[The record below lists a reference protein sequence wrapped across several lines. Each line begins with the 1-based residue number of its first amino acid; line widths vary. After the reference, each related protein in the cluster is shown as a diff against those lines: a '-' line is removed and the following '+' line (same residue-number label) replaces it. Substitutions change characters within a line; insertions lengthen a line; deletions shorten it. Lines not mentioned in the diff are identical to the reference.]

1 MYITTV
7 WIKINKET
15 CFQNS
20 VTIFQIIVGEGSCI
34 MIIISLEK
42 IVWKRK
48 FSLKLCY
55 KLNIRCN
62 TIALPPSFFLVIQK
76 FPPFIKPPLMEWKTG
91 LIRGWPLLWGDSLVV
106 FNLHLK
112 YGLIRNAN
120 GTTVSNLSRK
130 WAVMCVR
137 VSVLPLF
144 TQESEQSCV

>member
-1 MYITTV
+1 MYTVNIGMYITTV

-76 FPPFIKPPLMEWKTG
+76 FPPPIYKATT
-91 LIRGWPLLWGDSLVV
+91 
-106 FNLHLK
+106 
-112 YGLIRNAN
+112 YGMKNW
-120 GTTVSNLSRK
+120 SYK
-130 WAVMCVR
+130 R
-137 VSVLPLF
+137 VASIVG
-144 TQESEQSCV
+144 